1 MSPCDKNYQG
11 HELWQ
16 AGLQVCHGPGCE
28 VAGRHSTQPHLSKEM
43 KAFIQQA
50 LLQDLPHSTI
60 QKRAAE
66 YGYQLY
72 MLANKLDTV
81 GDAHAQVKV
90 QFLLRSSVS
99 MLEMRNLC
107 LALHQKLLMHS
118 ATLLQE
124 ELSKPRDIF
133 VTDKDIDNEAAKLEQ
148 AEWKYDPE
156 QAKSVRMFT
165 ESYPDNILLYQEI
178 SLLPGNDFH
187 SLLSPCA
194 KVWPAGFF

>member
-1 MSPCDKNYQG
+1 
-11 HELWQ
+11 
-16 AGLQVCHGPGCE
+16 
-28 VAGRHSTQPHLSKEM
+28 M

-60 QKRAAE
+60 QKRAAG

-90 QFLLRSSVS
+90 QTLLRFSVS
-99 MLEMRNLC
+99 VLEMRNLC
-107 LALHQKLLMHS
+107 LALHQRLLMHS

-124 ELSKPRDIF
+124 ELSKPQDIF

-156 QAKSVRMFT
+156 QAQSVRMFT